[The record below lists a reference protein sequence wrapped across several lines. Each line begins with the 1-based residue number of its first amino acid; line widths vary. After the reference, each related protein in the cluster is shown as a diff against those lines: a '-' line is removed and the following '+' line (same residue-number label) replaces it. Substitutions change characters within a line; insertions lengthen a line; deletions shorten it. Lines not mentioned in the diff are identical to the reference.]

1 MEIDSKPLITS
12 FALLL
17 LRIEAQ
23 ITQGEWYVLSPKGQT
38 IIDQNYTYNDRKYI
52 IILGLL
58 IVSNS
63 FYKPLV
69 QYLNGY
75 RYGWSNVM
83 L

>member
-1 MEIDSKPLITS
+1 LEIDSKPLITS

-17 LRIEAQ
+17 LGIEAP
-23 ITQGEWYVLSPKGQT
+23 ITQGEWFVLSPKGQT

-58 IVSNS
+58 IVSNL
-63 FYKPLV
+63 FHKPLA

-75 RYGWSNVM
+75 RYGGSNVM